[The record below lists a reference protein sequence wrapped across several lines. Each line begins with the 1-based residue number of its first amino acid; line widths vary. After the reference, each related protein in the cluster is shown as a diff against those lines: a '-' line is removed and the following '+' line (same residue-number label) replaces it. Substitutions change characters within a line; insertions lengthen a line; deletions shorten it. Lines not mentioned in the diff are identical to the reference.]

1 MDLSLTIPSSNQHV
15 ELANPVFTASGTFG
29 IGTDHSDATEMTYLG
44 AIVTKTTT
52 LNPRFGNP
60 QPRIAETS
68 SGMLNSIGLQ
78 NPGLEAVIS
87 DKAPSWTDIEV
98 PIFVSIAAEDAAEF
112 AYMAERLSTVAG
124 VTGIELNLSC
134 PNVAGGLDFSTDP
147 KLASQVVEKV
157 RKVTPLPIIAKL
169 TPNVTNIIPI
179 AQAVENAGAN
189 ALALTNTLLGTAIDI
204 ERQKPILSTIFG
216 GLSGPAIKPVVL
228 AAVYK
233 VAEFARVPIIG
244 IGGIRTGA
252 DAIEFMLAGATA
264 VQIGTGNFL
273 DPETPRKV
281 IQEIQEYMSQHNINK
296 LSDIIGGARR

>member
-1 MDLSLTIPSSNQHV
+1 M
-15 ELANPVFTASGTFG
+15 
-29 IGTDHSDATEMTYLG
+29 
-44 AIVTKTTT
+44 
-52 LNPRFGNP
+52 
-60 QPRIAETS
+60 
-68 SGMLNSIGLQ
+68 
-78 NPGLEAVIS
+78 
-87 DKAPSWTDIEV
+87 
-98 PIFVSIAAEDAAEF
+98 
-112 AYMAERLSTVAG
+112 
-124 VTGIELNLSC
+124 TGIELNLSC

-281 IQEIQEYMSQHNINK
+281 IQEIQDYMSQHNINK